1 MARRPAFNATLP
13 ACRIPSQQ
21 DTKLTQKTVF
31 NRDRRSLRDL
41 ASPRRFALALSG
53 VAAALTIVHAQ
64 HALSPARTGLTAV
77 EGLRVGHHTLTER
90 PTGCTVILVDGDA
103 VGGVAQMGG
112 APGTRETDLLHPL
125 NMIDKV
131 NAVVLSG
138 GSAFGLDAAT
148 GVVRWLDEHGIGWP
162 TSGGKV
168 PIVPAAILFDLPV
181 GGNPK
186 IRPTADCGYKA
197 AAAATAGPVQ
207 EGSVGAGAGATVGK
221 LGGLAEHD
229 GYPAGSRKPMKAGIG
244 TAAISLPG
252 GLVVA
257 AIVAV
262 NAVGDIV
269 DPATGRVVAGAL
281 NPDGTLA
288 DARKVLR
295 TGQTIGRPRSGENTT
310 IGVVATNA
318 RLTKDQVN
326 RIALMANDGYARA
339 IVPSHTLGDGDTIFS
354 LATGR
359 WAGDADVTTVGAL
372 AAEAMADAI
381 VRAAT
386 EATSV
391 AGITAARDLK
401 RH

>member
-1 MARRPAFNATLP
+1 MYR
-13 ACRIPSQQ
+13 Q
-21 DTKLTQKTVF
+21 
-31 NRDRRSLRDL
+31 
-41 ASPRRFALALSG
+41 LALTSAI
-53 VAAALTIVHAQ
+53 VAGAHAFAHAQ
-64 HALSPARTGLTAV
+64 AAPPRATSGLTAV
-77 EGLRVGHHTLTER
+77 EGLRVGQHTLVER
-90 PTGCTVILVDGDA
+90 PTGCTVILVDGNA

-125 NMIDKV
+125 NMVDKV
-131 NAVVLSG
+131 NAIVLAG
-138 GSAFGLDAAT
+138 GSAFGLDAAS
-148 GVVRWLDEHGIGWP
+148 GVVRWLDEHDIGWP
-162 TSGGKV
+162 TAAGKV

-186 IRPTADCGYKA
+186 IRPTADCGYRA
-197 AAAATAGPVQ
+197 ASAASAGPVQ

-221 LGGLAEHD
+221 LGGFPEHD
-229 GYPAGSRKPMKAGIG
+229 GYPAGRRKPMKAGIG
-244 TAAISLPG
+244 TASIGLPN
-252 GLVVA
+252 GLIVA

-269 DPATGRVVAGAL
+269 DPGTGRIVAGVL

-288 DARKVLR
+288 DARKILR
-295 TGQTIGRPRSGENTT
+295 SGQTIRPPRAGENTT

-318 RLTKDQVN
+318 RLTKDQAN
-326 RIALMANDGYARA
+326 RMALMANDGYARA

-359 WAGDADVTTVGAL
+359 WPGDVDVTTIGAL

-391 AGITAARDLK
+391 AGITAARDL
-401 RH
+401 RRQ

>member
-1 MARRPAFNATLP
+1 MHPLTVLVIGITCGAVAMAQAP
-13 ACRIPSQQ
+13 
-21 DTKLTQKTVF
+21 
-31 NRDRRSLRDL
+31 
-41 ASPRRFALALSG
+41 SPRATF
-53 VAAALTIVHAQ
+53 
-64 HALSPARTGLTAV
+64 GLTAV
-77 EGLRVGHHTLTER
+77 QGLRVGHHTLTER

-103 VGGVAQMGG
+103 TGGVAQMGG
-112 APGTRETDLLHPL
+112 APGTRETDLLDPL
-125 NMIDKV
+125 NMVDKV

-148 GVVRWLDEHGIGWP
+148 GVVRWLDEHDIGWP
-162 TSGGKV
+162 TAAGKV
-168 PIVPAAILFDLPV
+168 PIVPAAILFDLSV
-181 GGNPK
+181 GADPK
-186 IRPTADCGYKA
+186 VRPTADCGYRA
-197 AAAATAGPVQ
+197 ANAATTGSVQ

-221 LGGLAEHD
+221 LGGFAEHD
-229 GYPAGSRKPMKAGIG
+229 GYPAGSRKRMKGGIG
-244 TAAISLPG
+244 TSSISLPD

-257 AIVAV
+257 GIVAV

-269 DPATGRVVAGAL
+269 DPATGRIVAGVL

-288 DARKVLR
+288 DARRILR
-295 TGQTIGRPRSGENTT
+295 SGQTIRRPRAAENTT
-310 IGVVATNA
+310 IGLVATNA
-318 RLTKDQVN
+318 KLTKDQVN
-326 RIALMANDGYARA
+326 RMAMMANDGYARA

-359 WAGDADVTTVGAL
+359 WQGEADVTTIGAL

-401 RH
+401 KP